1 MNVLDIIHQ
10 QFGKAGIRY
19 LVVGGCAVYAYGI
32 DRNTDDV
39 DILIEDRTAE
49 VAVQA
54 LSRYGYRERERGHL
68 VSRMIPA
75 EPILPIVDLMYVDS
89 PTMDAM
95 WRDSRAV
102 PLGQFTHQLP
112 SPQHLIN
119 MKLHALRYGSE
130 GRRNK
135 DALDIIELARLQ
147 AIDLKS
153 DDFQQACLRY
163 GSPEVYRFL
172 LKLAEHG

>member
-1 MNVLDIIHQ
+1 
-10 QFGKAGIRY
+10 
-19 LVVGGCAVYAYGI
+19 
-32 DRNTDDV
+32 
-39 DILIEDRTAE
+39 
-49 VAVQA
+49 
-54 LSRYGYRERERGHL
+54 
-68 VSRMIPA
+68 
-75 EPILPIVDLMYVDS
+75 
-89 PTMDAM
+89 M